1 MSASDSE
8 LPAARRSRADVLG
21 AWRRGLWIA
30 VGTVALVAVLLV
42 SGRDSRR
49 SRADAV
55 RTSSAVVTVPE
66 ASLRSEPAS
75 TAPTLTT
82 LKRGDDVTVVADRGA
97 WLEVRRGSGTG
108 FLPAGEVEREE
119 EREAREE
126 RAKKILSFPPVYG
139 VVAERTPV
147 LLAPFPFAPRAGDL
161 AKGTVIPIHA
171 VDHAYF
177 AYRDRANGIAFV
189 SSADVDLVPPDP
201 KSPKIVPDSSV
212 ALRRLSTI
220 DVPTP
225 VPTPAEMLQP
235 GAGTPPEIAADS
247 TQQPPRPPAPPA
259 GGDKSPVEPA
269 VVVEKV
275 DPSYPEI
282 AVRAQ
287 VEGSVVL
294 DVGIDEAGRVTDIQV
309 TRGLP
314 FGLSEAAANAVRQ
327 WRYRPARGPEGPIP
341 SRKTVRILF
350 TLRGGQ

>member
-1 MSASDSE
+1 MSTPSA
-8 LPAARRSRADVLG
+8 PRPRVTVLG
-21 AWRRGLWIA
+21 AWRRGLWILL
-30 VGTVALVAVLLV
+30 GTIGLVAILIV
-42 SGRDSRR
+42 SGRDRRR
-49 SRADAV
+49 SPADVV
-55 RTSSAVVTVPE
+55 RTSEAVVTVSE
-66 ASLRSEPAS
+66 ATLRREPV
-75 TAPTLTT
+75 LTSPAVAT
-82 LKRGDDVTVVADRGA
+82 LKRGADVTVVSDRGA
-97 WLEVRRGSGTG
+97 WLEVKSGGRTG
-108 FLPAGEVEREE
+108 FVRAGEIEREE

-139 VVAERTPV
+139 VVAEPTPV
-147 LLAPFPFAPRAGDL
+147 LLAPFPFAPRAGEL

-201 KSPKIVPDSSV
+201 KSPNIVPDSSLS
-212 ALRRLSTI
+212 LRRLSTV

-225 VPTPAEMLQP
+225 YVPTPYEMPPPAP
-235 GAGTPPEIAADS
+235 GTGEIAGGPP
-247 TQQPPRPPAPPA
+247 PPRPPVPA
-259 GGDKSPVEPA
+259 GRDGGQVEPA
-269 VVVEKV
+269 VVVEKI
-275 DPSYPEI
+275 DPPYPEI

-294 DVGIDEAGRVTDIQV
+294 DIGIDETGRVTDVQV

-327 WRYRPARGPEGPIP
+327 WKYRPARGPDGPIP

-350 TLRGGQ
+350 TLRGGN